1 MSFLVLRSTCQRV
14 QADHLL
20 RKEGYSNTEQEPC
33 IYTKTSGIAV
43 TIVALYV
50 DDFYLFYKEERVKIE
65 LIEALRRFIVLKD
78 LGEARNSLGMRIER
92 DWAKGTLKL
101 HQEEYT
107 NSILKEFGMEN
118 CEGRPVPLEHKMKL
132 WDFEMGYEGDFKYQK
147 LIGSLLYLSTNTRPD
162 ISYAV
167 SFLKSLGTYKVD
179 LEVRVQQHSALKAD
193 VNSEPWHERLG
204 HLGKNNLR
212 LISSLVDGMSKVNSI
227 DHKCDTCRR
236 AKTVKK
242 SFPKRGSRRASE
254 LLEIVHSDVCE
265 VTDGPSIRGFRYF
278 VTFIDDLTRY
288 TYIGLLKSKDSVF
301 DKFQQ
306 YKALVERHTGGKIKN
321 LRSDNG
327 GEHVNEKFKWYF
339 RNEGMLNQH
348 SVARNPQQNGV
359 SERANRTLLEKV
371 RALLK
376 GAGLHHK
383 FWPLALHTAV
393 FLKNISP
400 TKAVK
405 NMVPY
410 EAWTGS
416 RPDVSILRVFGCLAQ
431 ARIEPTKKLTDRTRD
446 YIFVGYDEE
455 RKAYKLMDKI
465 TNAVSSH
472 RYKDVTFHETIFPA
486 LGNIQASPVQIPVVT
501 TTAVIP
507 GAMTPA
513 VIPETPVSAVI
524 PGAMTPA
531 VIPETPVS
539 AVTPGA
545 KTPAVIPGA
554 KTPAVIPGAKTPAVI
569 PGVNTP
575 AVIPET
581 PVSAVTPEAVTSVVI
596 PGSKNPAVMTA
607 DLMANISSDSD
618 SESDSDAEETTQKK
632 GDHLWGYYSDTSMSG
647 VFHDNDSSDWSE
659 ASNSEPATDRVS
671 ENAMQVTSK
680 RCPVTPKHFEGFVLY
695 GFGGAKDKD
704 IHPDSPRR
712 SAWLASKAMSSVPL
726 SYNEAINSPESHL
739 WEMAIR
745 EELESFKANK
755 VWTLQPLPEGVPLV
769 GNKWV
774 FKRKINLDGSVLHRA
789 RLVAKGYTQQYGV
802 DYFDTFAPVVRK
814 ESLRILFSTAVNFN
828 LKIAHLDVKTAFL
841 HGELSEEVYVAQ
853 PDAPTDL
860 TVPESTHLVCR
871 LRKAVYGLKQ
881 AARSWYLKAD
891 HLLRKEGYSNTEQ
904 EPCIYTK
911 TSGIAV
917 TIVAL
922 YVDDFYLFYKE
933 ERVKIELIEAL
944 RRFIVLKDLG
954 EARSCL
960 GMRIER
966 DWAKGTL
973 KLHQEE
979 YTNSILK
986 EFGMENCEGR
996 PVPLEHKMKL
1006 WDFEMGY
1013 EGDFKYQKLIG
1024 SLLYLS
1030 TNTRPDISYAVSFLS
1045 QFNSCYTSTHWDLAK
1060 AVLSYLKLKP
1070 HFGLNYS
1077 KCAKPSFSLV
1087 GYSDA
1092 DWAGNPTDYK
1102 SYTGFCF
1109 TLDGNLVSWESRKQR
1124 CTAQSTAES
1133 ESIALA
1139 EATKQ
1144 SLYLGQLVDSLF
1156 DCGVQ
1161 MVTLF
1166 CDNQSAI
1173 TLATSENYFKARSKH
1188 YGCRI
1193 QLARD
1198 CLKEGLIELIYVGS
1212 KSNHADIFTKALERT
1227 DHEQGCRSLNLDI
1240 A

>member
-1 MSFLVLRSTCQRV
+1 
-14 QADHLL
+14 
-20 RKEGYSNTEQEPC
+20 
-33 IYTKTSGIAV
+33 
-43 TIVALYV
+43 
-50 DDFYLFYKEERVKIE
+50 
-65 LIEALRRFIVLKD
+65 
-78 LGEARNSLGMRIER
+78 
-92 DWAKGTLKL
+92 
-101 HQEEYT
+101 
-107 NSILKEFGMEN
+107 
-118 CEGRPVPLEHKMKL
+118 
-132 WDFEMGYEGDFKYQK
+132 
-147 LIGSLLYLSTNTRPD
+147 
-162 ISYAV
+162 
-167 SFLKSLGTYKVD
+167 
-179 LEVRVQQHSALKAD
+179 
-193 VNSEPWHERLG
+193 
-204 HLGKNNLR
+204 
-212 LISSLVDGMSKVNSI
+212 MSK
-227 DHKCDTCRR
+227 
-236 AKTVKK
+236 
-242 SFPKRGSRRASE
+242 
-254 LLEIVHSDVCE
+254 
-265 VTDGPSIRGFRYF
+265 
-278 VTFIDDLTRY
+278 
-288 TYIGLLKSKDSVF
+288 
-301 DKFQQ
+301 

-327 GEHVNEKFKWYF
+327 GEYVNEKFKWYF

-501 TTAVIP
+501 TT
-507 GAMTPA
+507 
-513 VIPETPVSAVI
+513 AVI

-755 VWTLQPLPEGVPLV
+755 VWTLQPLPEGAPLV

-774 FKRKINLDGSVLHRA
+774 FKRKINL
-789 RLVAKGYTQQYGV
+789 
-802 DYFDTFAPVVRK
+802 
-814 ESLRILFSTAVNFN
+814 
-828 LKIAHLDVKTAFL
+828 
-841 HGELSEEVYVAQ
+841 
-853 PDAPTDL
+853 
-860 TVPESTHLVCR
+860 
-871 LRKAVYGLKQ
+871 
-881 AARSWYLKAD
+881 
-891 HLLRKEGYSNTEQ
+891 
-904 EPCIYTK
+904 
-911 TSGIAV
+911 
-917 TIVAL
+917 
-922 YVDDFYLFYKE
+922 
-933 ERVKIELIEAL
+933 ER
-944 RRFIVLKDLG
+944 
-954 EARSCL
+954 
-960 GMRIER
+960 ER
-966 DWAKGTL
+966 EICFFRPLA
-973 KLHQEE
+973 
-979 YTNSILK
+979 
-986 EFGMENCEGR
+986 GR
-996 PVPLEHKMKL
+996 P
-1006 WDFEMGY
+1006 
-1013 EGDFKYQKLIG
+1013 
-1024 SLLYLS
+1024 
-1030 TNTRPDISYAVSFLS
+1030 R
-1045 QFNSCYTSTHWDLAK
+1045 
-1060 AVLSYLKLKP
+1060 
-1070 HFGLNYS
+1070 
-1077 KCAKPSFSLV
+1077 
-1087 GYSDA
+1087 
-1092 DWAGNPTDYK
+1092 
-1102 SYTGFCF
+1102 
-1109 TLDGNLVSWESRKQR
+1109 
-1124 CTAQSTAES
+1124 
-1133 ESIALA
+1133 
-1139 EATKQ
+1139 
-1144 SLYLGQLVDSLF
+1144 
-1156 DCGVQ
+1156 
-1161 MVTLF
+1161 
-1166 CDNQSAI
+1166 
-1173 TLATSENYFKARSKH
+1173 
-1188 YGCRI
+1188 
-1193 QLARD
+1193 
-1198 CLKEGLIELIYVGS
+1198 
-1212 KSNHADIFTKALERT
+1212 
-1227 DHEQGCRSLNLDI
+1227 
-1240 A
+1240 